1 MNKTAIIIGAGPAG
15 LTAAYELLTKTNIKP
30 IIFEKSGEIGGLSKT
45 VRHKGY
51 KIDIG
56 GHRFYSK
63 SDRVMDWWLNIL
75 PLQGSP
81 SKDDKILNRRVELLS
96 ENKDIDPD
104 NIDEVMLVRKRL
116 SRIYYKRKLFNY
128 PISLNFTTLIDLGI
142 ISVIKILLSY
152 LKVRLFPIKNESSLE
167 DFFINR
173 FGKELYKTFFR
184 DYTEK
189 VWGIPCSEISKEWGE
204 KRVSNL
210 SISRALIDSL
220 KNLFIKDNTLLQKK
234 TETTLIRNFL
244 YPKYGP
250 GQLWE
255 VVANKIVEKGGEI
268 FMHHEVIGVENGEK
282 AINSIIVNDKI
293 TGKEKNVK
301 GDFFFSTMP
310 ISILIKSMGNEI
322 PEKVVEVVNGL
333 VYRDFLTVGL
343 LLRKLNIS
351 NNTKE
356 KTINNII
363 PDIWLYIQER
373 SVKVGRLQI
382 FNNWS
387 AYMLEDLDKVWI
399 GLEYFC
405 TEGDEIWEKS
415 DNELSKFAIDELS
428 SIDIIDKKEILD
440 STVIRVKK
448 AYPTYFGSYEQF
460 DEINNFTDQ
469 FENLFLIGRNGS
481 FKYDSTDYYMLTAMV
496 SVENIIN
503 GIKTKDNIRNVET
516 IGEF

>member
-387 AYMLEDLDKVWI
+387 PYMLEDLDKVWI